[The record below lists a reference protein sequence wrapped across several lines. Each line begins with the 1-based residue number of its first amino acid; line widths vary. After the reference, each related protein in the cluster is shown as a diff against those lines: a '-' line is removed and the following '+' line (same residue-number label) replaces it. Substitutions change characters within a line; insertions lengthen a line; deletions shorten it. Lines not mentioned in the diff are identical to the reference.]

1 MSLLYGDSDW
11 MDATAGVWLARE
23 LRTGRLTELLLVRD
37 AGHQMLLD
45 NPKAFNAAC
54 LKLLASPEANL
65 MSNLYEQ
72 VV

>member
-1 MSLLYGDSDW
+1 M
-11 MDATAGVWLARE
+11 
-23 LRTGRLTELLLVRD
+23 RD

-54 LKLLASPEANL
+54 RKLLGSPEANL
-65 MSNLYEQ
+65 TSRNLYEQ